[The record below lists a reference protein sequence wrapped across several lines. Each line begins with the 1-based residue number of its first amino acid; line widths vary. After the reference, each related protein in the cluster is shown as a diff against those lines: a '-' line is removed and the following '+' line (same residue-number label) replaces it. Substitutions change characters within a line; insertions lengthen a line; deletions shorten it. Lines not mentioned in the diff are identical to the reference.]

1 MLERQGQEGDVL
13 QGDSDLP
20 VSSQGAG
27 TCCFQMRL
35 VGILGRSPRMGG
47 QGKNILE
54 GGHFLSQRRDT
65 GRQHPVLKLR
75 KGTSAESQDPQ
86 GKTAHGLPP
95 VYPWV
100 ELVCSR
106 SEPQKKA
113 EKGTSLSLEAQ

>member
-1 MLERQGQEGDVL
+1 MLGRRGQEGDVL
-13 QGDSDLP
+13 QGHSDLP

-27 TCCFQMRL
+27 TCYFQTRL
-35 VGILGRSPRMGG
+35 VGSLGRSPRMAG

-54 GGHFLSQRRDT
+54 GGRFLSQRRDT

-75 KGTSAESQDPQ
+75 KGTSAQSQDPQ

-106 SEPQKKA
+106 SEPPKKA
-113 EKGTSLSLEAQ
+113 EKGVSLSLAAQ